1 MTLILFAQL
10 IISGLCVGSVY
21 GLIAIGYNLIFSTKK
36 VLNFAQGDFVMLGAM
51 VGYSCF
57 VLVGLPIIVAS
68 LAAAVV
74 TMMAMLVFE
83 RVAIRP
89 FRDPHRTVGWVI
101 TSIGAGIILQNSAQQ
116 IWGSQAVP
124 FPPFIGVDP
133 IRVLGIVIMP
143 SELCALITAVALTL
157 GIEMLYSRTIIG
169 KAVKATAL
177 DIEAASLMGIKSTQ
191 MVALSFAA
199 SGIIAA
205 IAGILISPITYAGV
219 NMGVMLGI
227 KGFAAAALGG
237 LGLLRGALIGGLLLG
252 LAEVLTSG
260 LIWSGFQNIIAFTIL
275 IVVLIFRP
283 SGIMGKHIT
292 EKV

>member
-1 MTLILFAQL
+1 
-10 IISGLCVGSVY
+10 
-21 GLIAIGYNLIFSTKK
+21 
-36 VLNFAQGDFVMLGAM
+36 
-51 VGYSCF
+51 
-57 VLVGLPIIVAS
+57 
-68 LAAAVV
+68 
-74 TMMAMLVFE
+74 
-83 RVAIRP
+83 
-89 FRDPHRTVGWVI
+89 
-101 TSIGAGIILQNSAQQ
+101 
-116 IWGSQAVP
+116 
-124 FPPFIGVDP
+124 
-133 IRVLGIVIMP
+133 
-143 SELCALITAVALTL
+143 
-157 GIEMLYSRTIIG
+157 
-169 KAVKATAL
+169 
-177 DIEAASLMGIKSTQ
+177 MGIKSTQ